1 MNPHLAMFALAAV
14 LVTAPA
20 VAADIKVL
28 ASPGVR
34 EAYNELVPQFEK
46 ASGHHVITDWD
57 GVVNVTKRVSEGETA
72 DIVILPAAQIE
83 ELTQKGKLVAG
94 SRIDVAKSGVGV
106 AIRMGKPKPR
116 LRNGDDL
123 KAVLLKAKKI
133 AFSTGPSGVYIQR
146 LMEQWGIWESVK
158 DKTVVPSV
166 DTPVGIA
173 IANGDADIGFQQVSE
188 LIHVKGIAFLGP
200 LPADVQE
207 TTVFAAGLHKD
218 VTTPA
223 AARAFMLF
231 LGSPRAADAFRK
243 AGMEPGG

>member
-1 MNPHLAMFALAAV
+1 MFALAAIS
-14 LVTAPA
+14 VTAPA
-20 VAADIKVL
+20 AAADIKVL

-46 ASGHHVITDWD
+46 ASGHHVITIWD
-57 GVVNVTKRVSEGETA
+57 GVVNVTKRVAEGEAA
-72 DIVILPAAQIE
+72 DIVILPLAQIDD
-83 ELTQKGKLVAG
+83 LTRRGKIVSG

-106 AIRMGKPKPR
+106 AIKAGAPKPR

-123 KAVLLKAKKI
+123 KAVLLKANRI

-146 LMEQWGIWESVK
+146 LMQQWGIWDSVK
-158 DKTVVPSV
+158 DKTMVPPV
-166 DTPVGIA
+166 ETPVGIV

-188 LIHVKGIAFLGP
+188 LIHVKGITFLGP

-207 TTVFAAGLHKD
+207 MTVFSAGLHKD
-218 VTTPA
+218 VATPA

-231 LGSPRAADAFRK
+231 LGAPRAADAFRK
-243 AGMEPGG
+243 AGMEPG

>member
-1 MNPHLAMFALAAV
+1 MNSHLAIFALAAIMA
-14 LVTAPA
+14 TGPA

-34 EAYNELVPQFEK
+34 EAYNELIPQFEK
-46 ASGHHVITDWD
+46 ASGHHVITTWD
-57 GVVNVTKRVSEGETA
+57 GVVNVTKRVAEGESA
-72 DIVILPAAQIE
+72 DIVILPAAQID
-83 ELTQKGKLVAG
+83 ELTRKGKLVAG

-106 AIRMGKPKPR
+106 AIKAGAPKPR

-123 KAVLLKAKKI
+123 KEAVLKAKKI
-133 AFSTGPSGVYIQR
+133 AFSTGPSGVYVQR
-146 LMEQWGIWESVK
+146 LMQQWGIWDTVK
-158 DKTVVPSV
+158 DRTVIPSV

-173 IANGDADIGFQQVSE
+173 IAQGDADIGFQQVSE
-188 LIHVKGIAFLGP
+188 LIHIKGIAFLGP

-207 TTVFAAGLHKD
+207 TTVFAAGMHKD

-231 LGSPRAADAFRK
+231 LGAPAAANAFRK
-243 AGMEPGG
+243 AGMEPG

>member
-1 MNPHLAMFALAAV
+1 MNPHLAIVALAAI

-20 VAADIKVL
+20 AAADIKVL

-46 ASGHHVITDWD
+46 ASGHHVITIWD
-57 GVVNVTKRVSEGETA
+57 GVVNVTKRIAEGESA
-72 DIVILPAAQIE
+72 DVVILPLAQID
-83 ELTQKGKLVAG
+83 ELTAKGKLVAG

-106 AIRMGKPKPR
+106 AIKAGVPKPR

-123 KAVLLKAKKI
+123 KAALLKAKKI

-146 LMEQWGIWESVK
+146 LMQQWGIWDTVK
-158 DKTVVPSV
+158 DRTVIPSV

-188 LIHVKGIAFLGP
+188 LIHVKGITFLGP
-200 LPADVQE
+200 IPADVQE

-218 VTTPA
+218 VTMPA

-231 LGSPRAADAFRK
+231 LGAPRAAESFRK
-243 AGMEPGG
+243 AGMEPGS